1 MLSKKEKIRLVF
13 GVIIFVLIFAII
25 FIYSRIEN
33 DSSQDSLFTYSE
45 KYKKTLP
52 ANFSDE
58 IFDIN
63 GMSFTNLLI
72 KEDEKIICFSL
83 SSKASESFNSIKE
96 RLENNHWKFAE
107 SGSQTAGSFYKNEG
121 QIT

>member
-13 GVIIFVLIFAII
+13 GVIIFVLIFANI

-72 KEDEKIICFSL
+72 KEDEKIIGFSL

-107 SGSQTAGSFYKNEG
+107 SGSQTAGSFYNNEG